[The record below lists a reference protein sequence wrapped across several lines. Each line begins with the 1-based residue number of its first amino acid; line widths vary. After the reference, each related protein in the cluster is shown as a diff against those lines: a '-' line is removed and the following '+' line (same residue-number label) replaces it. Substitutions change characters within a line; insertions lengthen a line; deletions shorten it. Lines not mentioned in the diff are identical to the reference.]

1 MIAAVLFLMTHAA
14 QAAQPS
20 VRVGPWEVAQ
30 RESSCTLDTSLRSGT
45 LLRIEYFPVQ
55 DDYFLLIA
63 NPAWPQIADG
73 DRYRISIRG
82 SYSRR
87 VPLEARG
94 VREEGALHAAMYI
107 PVAPPRALQHRN
119 LNVKSG
125 FETILLLDQQMTITR
140 EGRPWLTLPLSDVAP
155 ALRSLGR
162 CADRLAPQA
171 RSPLSMRLDARLPAS
186 VGRPISPK
194 ANWIS

>member
-1 MIAAVLFLMTHAA
+1 
-14 QAAQPS
+14 
-20 VRVGPWEVAQ
+20 VGHWGVAQ
-30 RESSCTLDTSLRSGT
+30 RESSCTLDTAFRSGT
-45 LLRIEYFPVQ
+45 LLRIEYFPLQ

-63 NPAWPQIADG
+63 NPAWAQITDG
-73 DRYRISIRG
+73 GRYRISIRG
-82 SYSRR
+82 SYNRR

-107 PVAPPRALQHRN
+107 PVASPGALQHRN
-119 LNVKSG
+119 LNVKAG

-162 CADRLAPQA
+162 CADRLAPQE
-171 RSPLSMRLDARLPAS
+171 RSPLSTRLDARLPAS
-186 VGRPISPK
+186 IGRASNP
-194 ANWIS
+194 